1 LKAQEIILSVFLAA
15 LIALQFVRDDFAL
28 DQWTTILFLAL
39 IVIVFLDAHPE
50 IIAIEA
56 GLGGLKIKRAE
67 RNLEELQ
74 EQKPELKSRI
84 EESVKVAKSES
95 EDSVLA
101 FLNLWNAIE
110 AELKRLA
117 KVRGLPERL
126 PPNQLIRSLQEGHAF
141 GTFES
146 LIVPSLDDLRS
157 IRNDVAH
164 GEIKLKV
171 KDASSLVELAAG
183 LLAELKTMT

>member
-1 LKAQEIILSVFLAA
+1 MKAQEIILSVFLAA

>member
-1 LKAQEIILSVFLAA
+1 LAA